1 VIRWMRRIRSGATEN
16 DCGMVTVELATALPV
31 LVLLAV
37 VGVMAIGVG
46 GARIRCGDAAREA
59 ARAVARGDPAAA
71 AGLAGAAAG
80 RPVAVES
87 SKTANGDTT
96 VTVRMRLRPVS
107 WLGTITVSESA
118 VVATEPGVGEEPR
131 AAAGPRVAVGEPGV
145 PP

>member
-1 VIRWMRRIRSGATEN
+1 VTRWMRRIRSGATEN
-16 DCGMVTVELATALPV
+16 DRGMVTAELATALPV
-31 LVLLAV
+31 LMLLAI

-46 GARIRCGDAAREA
+46 EARIRCGDAAREA

-71 AGLAGAAAG
+71 AGLARAAAG
-80 RPVAVES
+80 RPVAVAS
-87 SKTANGDTT
+87 TKTANGDTT

-131 AAAGPRVAVGEPGV
+131 AAAGPGVAVGKPGV

>member
-1 VIRWMRRIRSGATEN
+1 
-16 DCGMVTVELATALPV
+16 MVTAELATALPV
-31 LVLLAV
+31 LVLLAI

-71 AGLAGAAAG
+71 AALARAAAG
-80 RPVAVES
+80 RPVAVGS

-107 WLGTITVSESA
+107 WLGEITISESA
-118 VVATEPGVGEEPR
+118 VVATEPGAWTE
-131 AAAGPRVAVGEPGV
+131 PRVAVEPEVTAGEPGV